1 MLDELK
7 KLEPDFNES
16 IFISKVNNIFVAM
29 LNSIMFQDA
38 SMSVTSLGP
47 NLKEDII
54 VIIATLKSRNAI
66 QMYGEMN
73 VHDTKIMDVQVLEDK
88 YVIKV
93 QIMSRYLDYL
103 MDATSKKKISGDDY
117 TRVERANYLL
127 FEEKRDH
134 KKLGDV
140 TECPFCG
147 ANIDYNY
154 KGICEYC
161 KKELPKENYDWIL
174 VDWKEVKD

>member
-1 MLDELK
+1 MLEELK

-47 NLKEDII
+47 TLKEII
-54 VIIATLKSRNAI
+54 SQKITSLKNSNVI

-73 VHDTKIMDVQVLEDK
+73 VHDTKIIGAEILEDK
-88 YVIKV
+88 YIIKV

-103 MDATSKKKISGDDY
+103 MDATSKKKVSGDDY
-117 TRVERANYLL
+117 TRVERVNYLT
-127 FEEKRDH
+127 FEEKRNH

-161 KKELPKENYDWIL
+161 KKELPKEEYDWIL
-174 VDWKEVKD
+174 TNWEEVK

>member
-16 IFISKVNNIFVAM
+16 VFISKVNNIFVAM

-38 SMSVTSLGP
+38 SMSVTSLGSE
-47 NLKEDII
+47 LKEE
-54 VIIATLKSRNAI
+54 IARRIDALKSKNVI

-73 VHDTKIMDVQVLEDK
+73 VHDTKIIDVQILDDK

-103 MDATSKKKISGDDY
+103 MDMVSKKKISGDDY

-127 FEEKRDH
+127 FEEKRNH
-134 KKLGDV
+134 KKLGNV

-161 KKELPKENYDWIL
+161 KKELPKEDYDWIL
-174 VDWKEVKD
+174 THWEEV